1 MAALHQHRIRP
12 RIGFAAA
19 QVDEAD
25 DAAQAEPDRR
35 DAPDEALDHCI
46 AGLDKAL
53 SSTDATSNIET
64 LSLAAIAL
72 KAAEGNGNP
81 FEEVI

>member
-1 MAALHQHRIRP
+1 M
-12 RIGFAAA
+12 
-19 QVDEAD
+19 
-25 DAAQAEPDRR
+25 
-35 DAPDEALDHCI
+35 
-46 AGLDKAL
+46 AGLSKAL
-53 SSTDATSNIET
+53 SSTDAISNIET